1 MKILL
6 ITFDKEMEN
15 KIRQL
20 LKDYPIVTAKNGEEA
35 LLLNLE
41 NNVDLIIYDALA
53 GGIAE
58 DDINRLYDE
67 GYKSVPYIILMD
79 DLFPID
85 PSNIKPKNK
94 KILSREVEVEKLPKV
109 VEELLS
115 GKGAQESAQEQPA
128 EEAKEKTATEEV
140 PQTTTGESSWEELFA
155 GVSTVKPQTEKESK
169 EEPSV
174 KEEKKEEFEA
184 VAKEEIQP
192 PAEVT
197 PKTEETVPAQSVP
210 SLKKKCLVVS
220 FDMPL
225 VEKIQQ
231 LLDDKCEISVARS
244 AKQALQKYGNDM
256 FDIIIFDTISGVFA
270 EKGIKDL
277 YSRDNFKDS
286 LYVLLLDEFFPIDID
301 KLPVQNL
308 RAIKRESELDLL
320 PEIVEKAPHITLEKQ
335 LFESAQVPET
345 SVQAAEEKPHE
356 VKEEPTIAVA
366 EKPSE
371 PAEVAKEE
379 TTETGQLI
387 EKQPT
392 KEKVKTG
399 PTAEEVKE
407 KPAVVEEVKVPTQE
421 EKTVI
426 TQTAPQLVQPQP
438 TVTVQISEEQIAIIV
453 EQKINEK
460 VIPLVE
466 ELIRSKLSDIYVKTL
481 ARELIE
487 EQIDTAEI
495 KEIIREIAE
504 PIVRETLESL
514 LTK

>member
-35 LLLNLE
+35 LLLNLG
-41 NNVDLIIYDALA
+41 NDVDLIIYDALA

-67 GYKSVPYIILMD
+67 GYKNVPYIILMD

-109 VEELLS
+109 VEEVLS
-115 GKGAQESAQEQPA
+115 GKGAPESVQEQPA
-128 EEAKEKTATEEV
+128 EEAKEKTETEEV

-155 GVSTVKPQTEKESK
+155 GVSTVKPQTEKETK
-169 EEPSV
+169 EEPPV
-174 KEEKKEEFEA
+174 EEKKEEFEVA
-184 VAKEEIQP
+184 AKEETKP
-192 PAEVT
+192 PAAET
-197 PKTEETVPAQSVP
+197 PKTEETVSAPSVP

-231 LLDDKCEISVARS
+231 LLDDKCEIAVARS

-286 LYVLLLDEFFPIDID
+286 LYVLLLDEFFPIDIE

-335 LFESAQVPET
+335 LFESAKVPET
-345 SVQAAEEKPHE
+345 TEQAAEEKPLE
-356 VKEEPTIAVA
+356 VKEEPPVAVA

-379 TTETGQLI
+379 TTKIGQII
-387 EKQPT
+387 EEQPT
-392 KEKVKTG
+392 EEEVKTI
-399 PTAEEVKE
+399 PAAEEVKE
-407 KPAVVEEVKVPTQE
+407 KPAVVEEVKAPPRE
-421 EKTVI
+421 EKTAI
-426 TQTAPQLVQPQP
+426 PQTAPQVVQPQP
-438 TVTVQISEEQIAIIV
+438 TVTVQISEEQITKIV
-453 EQKINEK
+453 EQKLNEK

-466 ELIRSKLSDIYVKTL
+466 ELIRSKLSDIYVKAL

-487 EQIDTAEI
+487 EQIDPAEI
-495 KEIIREIAE
+495 KEIVREIAE

-514 LTK
+514 LTE